1 MAMGELES
9 AIMDILWRSTGS
21 MRVRE
26 VLDTL
31 NTTRDATRE
40 LAYTTVMTVLDNLHR
55 KDLVTREMAD
65 RAWHYQP
72 ATSREELAARS
83 LRALI
88 DSSGDPE
95 AVLLHFADT
104 ITDAESSVLRRALER
119 KPR

>member
-26 VLDTL
+26 VLETL
-31 NTTRDATRE
+31 NTTRE

-55 KDLVTREMAD
+55 KGLVTREMAD